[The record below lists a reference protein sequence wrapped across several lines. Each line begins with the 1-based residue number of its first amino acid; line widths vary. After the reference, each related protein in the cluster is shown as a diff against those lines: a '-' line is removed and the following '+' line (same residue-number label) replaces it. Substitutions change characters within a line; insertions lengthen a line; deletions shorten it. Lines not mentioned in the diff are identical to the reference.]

1 MTVKRYGLVMVRTKR
16 FLGLM
21 DRFGGS
27 RITKPVAWILLYLMP
42 VAAGIS
48 LYMFLTLLGAYLSP
62 QGAGVVQTIKGITPL
77 ANISIPG
84 LNPFLPITYGWL
96 ALIIGMVTHE
106 AAHGVV
112 ARSFNL
118 PVKSA
123 GLIFFLILP
132 IGAFVDVDE
141 NLLKSARARDS
152 GRVLAAGAGVN
163 FVLAFASL
171 AVVLLLVGTMVP
183 LVQGAYVAGV
193 AQNSPASGAGVLGG
207 DYVTK
212 INGMQV
218 TDLSVIRADYNPG
231 QAINLTVSRGGNAM
245 QFNNVKL
252 ATCNAVDAQTNKT
265 ITYGCLGVTGQATYG
280 AVQQV
285 PANYLNLLNGRLLA
299 YICPP
304 TFPRC
309 AAGVPFSDTWIGL
322 YRTPLG
328 GAFPILVNAF
338 YWIWFINF
346 FLATFNSLPIYP
358 FDGGQAYQIALKALG
373 RGKLSDLTASRI
385 TNLTSLLLAFVVI
398 SVIFIPY
405 LI

>member
-1 MTVKRYGLVMVRTKR
+1 MVRTRR

-27 RITKPVAWILLYLMP
+27 RITKPVAWILLYIMP
-42 VAAGIS
+42 LAAGIS
-48 LYMFLTLLGAYLSP
+48 LYMFLTLLSIYLSP
-62 QGAGVVQTIKGITPL
+62 QGTGVVQSVRNITPL
-77 ANISIPG
+77 ANLSIPG

-96 ALIIGMVTHE
+96 ALIIGMVIHE

-141 NLLKSARARDS
+141 GLLKTARARDA

-163 FVLAFASL
+163 FIVAFAAL
-171 AVVLLLVGTMVP
+171 AVVLLMVGTMVP
-183 LVQGAYVAGV
+183 LARGAYVTTV
-193 AQNSPASGAGVLGG
+193 QQNSPAFSAGLLGG
-207 DYVTK
+207 DFVTQ
-212 INGMQV
+212 INGTPV
-218 TDLSVIRADYNPG
+218 TDLSVIRANYTAG
-231 QAINLTVSRGGNAM
+231 QAINLTVWRSGNSLR
-245 QFNNVKL
+245 FNGVRL
-252 ATCNAVDAQTNKT
+252 ATCSFIDQQTNKT
-265 ITYGCLGVTGQATYG
+265 VTYSCLGVIGQVTYST
-280 AVQQV
+280 VQQI

-309 AAGVPFSDTWIGL
+309 AGAVPFSDNWIGF
-322 YRTPLG
+322 YNTPLG

-373 RGKLSDLTASRI
+373 RGKLSDLAANRI
-385 TNLTSLLLAFVVI
+385 TNLTSLVLAFVVV

-405 LI
+405 LR

>member
-1 MTVKRYGLVMVRTKR
+1 MIRTKR

-21 DRFGGS
+21 DRLGGS
-27 RITKPVAWILLYLMP
+27 RITKPGSWFLLYVMP

-48 LYMFLTLLGAYLSP
+48 LYMFLTLLSVYLSP
-62 QGAGVVQTIKGITPL
+62 QNAGVIQSVRSITPL
-77 ANISIPG
+77 ANLSIPG

-96 ALIIGMVTHE
+96 ALIIAMVIHE
-106 AAHGVV
+106 GAHGVV
-112 ARSFNL
+112 ARSLNL

-141 NLLKSARARDS
+141 NLLKTARARDS
-152 GRVLAAGAGVN
+152 VRVLAAGAGIN
-163 FVLAFASL
+163 FVVAFASL
-171 AVVLLLVGTMVP
+171 AVVLLMVSVMVP
-183 LVQGAYVAGV
+183 VAQGAYVTAV
-193 AQNSPASGAGVLGG
+193 TPNSPALGAGVQGG
-207 DYVTK
+207 DFVTE
-212 INGMQV
+212 INGIPI
-218 TDLSVIRADYNPG
+218 TNTSVIRTNYKPG
-231 QAINLTVSRGGNAM
+231 QAINVTVWRSGNSL
-245 QFNNVKL
+245 QFNDVKL
-252 ATCNAVDAQTNKT
+252 ATCSFVDPQTNKT
-265 ITYGCLGVTGQATYG
+265 VTYTCLGIIVSDTVSGNTL
-280 AVQQV
+280 QQL
-285 PANYLNLLNGRLLA
+285 PKNYLNLLNGRLLA

-309 AAGVPFSDTWIGL
+309 AGEIPFSDSWIGF
-322 YRTPLG
+322 YNTPLG
-328 GAFPILVNAF
+328 GAFPILINVF

-373 RGKLSDLTASRI
+373 RGKLSDLAANRI
-385 TNLTSLLLAFVVI
+385 TNLTSLLLAFVVM

>member
-231 QAINLTVSRGGNAM
+231 QAINLTVSHRSSRSPLDRPSRRNICSNA
-245 QFNNVKL
+245 
-252 ATCNAVDAQTNKT
+252 
-265 ITYGCLGVTGQATYG
+265 I
-280 AVQQV
+280 
-285 PANYLNLLNGRLLA
+285 
-299 YICPP
+299 
-304 TFPRC
+304 
-309 AAGVPFSDTWIGL
+309 
-322 YRTPLG
+322 
-328 GAFPILVNAF
+328 
-338 YWIWFINF
+338 
-346 FLATFNSLPIYP
+346 
-358 FDGGQAYQIALKALG
+358 
-373 RGKLSDLTASRI
+373 
-385 TNLTSLLLAFVVI
+385 
-398 SVIFIPY
+398 
-405 LI
+405 